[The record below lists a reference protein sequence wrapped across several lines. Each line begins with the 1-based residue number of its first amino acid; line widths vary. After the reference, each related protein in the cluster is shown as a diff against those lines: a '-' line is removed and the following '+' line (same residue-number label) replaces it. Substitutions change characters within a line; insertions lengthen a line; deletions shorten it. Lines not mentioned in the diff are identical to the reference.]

1 MMPRR
6 LNIERRRKR
15 IRHYTARRRR
25 RSPVRRALAY
35 WWGAVA
41 IGAVAALL
49 FGAMA
54 FDFPTRRPVRQ
65 TRPRRRPGLCLVLA
79 TAEEVSGVVRTGNAR
94 RLATALSDR
103 EIGISLAPRLPE
115 PIPRTPPPLPP
126 FPETTLAARDEG
138 AGGKLLPAFMGAA
151 ERQAPERA
159 TPLRARFAATLSAV
173 GFRVEVWPAPRK
185 ESMGMARFW
194 LSLDAEGRPETV
206 LRLAPKGAE
215 SDWLRTL
222 RTALFAG
229 RGEASA
235 QGIVTVTW
243 NAKEGI

>member
-79 TAEEVSGVVRTGNAR
+79 TA
-94 RLATALSDR
+94 LSDR

-126 FPETTLAARDEG
+126 FPKTALAARDEG

-229 RGEASA
+229 CGEASA

>member
-1 MMPRR
+1 MPRR

-35 WWGAVA
+35 WWGTVA
-41 IGAVAALL
+41 IGAVAALM

-54 FDFPTRRPVRQ
+54 FDFLARRPARQ
-65 TRPRRRPGLCLVLA
+65 APPRRRPGLCLVSA

-115 PIPRTPPPLPP
+115 PTPRTPPPLPP
-126 FPETTLAARDEG
+126 LPETALAVHGEG
-138 AGGKLLPAFMGAA
+138 EEGKLLPAFMDAA
-151 ERQAPERA
+151 AGVAPMAGE
-159 TPLRARFAATLSAV
+159 PVRARSAATLAAA
-173 GFRVEVWPAPRK
+173 GFRVGAWPALRTGPA
-185 ESMGMARFW
+185 GVARFW

-215 SDWLRTL
+215 NDWLRAL
-222 RTALFAG
+222 RMALFAG
-229 RGEASA
+229 RGKAGA